1 MPRPSLRSLQALPAR
16 ARGPVLAVL
25 AGLTIAASVPPWG
38 WWPLAFVGV
47 ALWDRALAD
56 ASWLARGRRSWL
68 VGVAWLLPSMLWMW
82 DLTAP
87 GYLLA
92 VVAFATYFAIASA
105 LVPPA
110 APARW
115 IGLPAAI
122 VLAEVA
128 RWRVPFGGVPLS
140 TLAMSQAAAPVG
152 QTARLGTAI
161 VVSGVVAVGGVA
173 LSAAVTRRWWATAVG
188 AGVIVGLTL
197 VASVAPRGSDTAPLT
212 FALVQGGGPQR
223 TRAATT
229 DEREVFERHL
239 DASDVIATPVDV
251 VVWPE
256 NVVAVE
262 GPLTE
267 TVEGDELAEL
277 ARRLDATL
285 VVGATE
291 GIDRQAFRNASI
303 VYSPAG
309 EVIARYDKV
318 RRVPFGEY
326 VPLRGIV
333 ERLAGEGSGLSA
345 RDAVAGEG
353 PAVVDTPAGRL
364 AVVISW
370 EVFFTDRVRDGVL
383 AGGEV
388 LLNPT
393 NGSSYWLTQVQSQQ
407 LASSQLR
414 AIESGRWVLQAA
426 PTGFSAVVDPD
437 GTVRRRTAIS
447 ERAVLQG
454 TAARRTGDTVA
465 TRIGPQPTVL
475 LAVAAVGAAWLVD
488 RRRQG
493 GPAARAAPTGPSARP
508 RRPG

>member
-1 MPRPSLRSLQALPAR
+1 MPGPSLRSLPTLPGR
-16 ARGPVLAVL
+16 ARGPVSAVL
-25 AGLTIAASVPPWG
+25 AGLAIAASVPPWG
-38 WWPLAFVGV
+38 WWPLALVGV

-87 GYLLA
+87 GYLVA
-92 VVAFATYFAIASA
+92 VVAFATYFAIAAA
-105 LVPPA
+105 LVPPST
-110 APARW
+110 PARW

-122 VLAEVA
+122 VLAEIA
-128 RWRVPFGGVPLS
+128 RWTVPFGGVPLS
-140 TLAMSQAAAPVG
+140 TLAMSQAASPVG

-161 VVSGVVAVGGVA
+161 FVSGVVGVAGVA
-173 LSAAVTRRWWATAVG
+173 LSAAALRRWRATAVG
-188 AGVIVGLTL
+188 AAVVVGLTL
-197 VASVAPRGSDTAPLT
+197 LALVAPRGSDVAPLT

-239 DASDVIATPVDV
+239 EASETITTPVDV

-262 GPLTE
+262 GPLGE
-267 TVEGDELAEL
+267 TVEGDELAGL

-291 GIDRQAFRNASI
+291 GIDREAFRNASI

-326 VPLRGIV
+326 VPLRGVI

-370 EVFFTDRVRDGVL
+370 EVFFTNRVREGVL

-407 LASSQLR
+407 LASSRLR
-414 AIESGRWVLQAA
+414 AIESGRWVLEAA
-426 PTGFSAVVDPD
+426 PTGFSAVVEPD
-437 GTVRRRTAIS
+437 GTVQQRTAVS

-454 TAARRTGDTVA
+454 TAQRRTGDTVA

-475 LAVAAVGAAWLVD
+475 LVVVALGAAWLVE
-488 RRRQG
+488 RRRHRAPATRDAPA
-493 GPAARAAPTGPSARP
+493 GPVVRP
-508 RRPG
+508 RGPG